1 MKKVSVVSI
10 VLPLCFILCIA
21 AASCSGGGNGM
32 GFPPPPPLPV
42 SISISPASAT
52 VQSGST
58 QQFAATVTGN
68 TNTAVTWSASTG
80 TISSSGLYTAPSVGA
95 NTPATITATSQAD
108 SSKSASASVTVTPAP
123 RTITSIGPAGI
134 FFDRDLAT
142 LRNVQV
148 NGTGFLVGD
157 HGKFSPSLFVGSALL
172 VNPNQIVFSIGLDTH
187 HWSPGWFS
195 LQVCNSDESL
205 CSNAMDFAFFGN
217 QNTLASSGTELFQ
230 LDQGQGLPAGQNG
243 FLRKFTPAGVPNG
256 SFFIQVLDL
265 GIAFDTSTNQFD
277 FSFVSGSSGS
287 IFTYDINGTALNGV
301 GTGTILPVA
310 VATNAGISCFTQS
323 TSTTN
328 GLGCFDTAQAHP
340 SIAFASAG
348 QEAWSLALT
357 PGCGGNDAFVLDR
370 QGTGSGLQLSRFG
383 VSKSGGIV
391 TISPANSLTL
401 TGFTPT
407 GSLRATIPSS
417 GGWQIAVLD
426 SGAHACTVAVMAP
439 ILNPDQTVSYKIEL
453 VNGITMQQV
462 GSPIALPANS
472 FRIAADN
479 THQAFIVA
487 SADAPAILT
496 RFTKVDAVTGATSQ
510 LSTTTPL
517 LAVGLLVSA
526 DGTKI
531 YAAER
536 NQLAVL
542 TNQ

>member
-1 MKKVSVVSI
+1 MKKLPVVSI
-10 VLPLCFILCIA
+10 VLPFCFILCIA

-42 SISISPASAT
+42 SIAISPASAT
-52 VQSGST
+52 VQSGTT
-58 QQFAATVTGN
+58 QQFTATVTGSA
-68 TNTAVTWSASTG
+68 NTAVTWSASTG

-95 NTPATITATSQAD
+95 NTSATITTTSQAD

-148 NGTGFLVGD
+148 NGTGFLAGD

-243 FLRKFTPAGVPNG
+243 FLRKFTPAGVPDGN
-256 SFFIQVLDL
+256 FFIQVLNL
-265 GIAFDTSTNQFD
+265 GIAFDTATNQFD
-277 FSFVSGSSGS
+277 FSFVTGSSGS

-301 GTGTILPVA
+301 GAGTILPVA
-310 VATNAGISCFTQS
+310 VATNASITCFTQS

-328 GLGCFDTAQAHP
+328 GLGCFDTAQTNP

-348 QEAWSLALT
+348 QEAWSLAMT
-357 PGCGGNDAFVLDR
+357 PGCGGNDVFVLDR

-391 TISPANSLTL
+391 TVVPVNSLTL
-401 TGFTPT
+401 AGFTPA
-407 GSLRATIPSS
+407 GSLRAAVPSS

-426 SGAHACTVAVMAP
+426 NGAHPCTVAVMAP
-439 ILNPDQTVSYKIEL
+439 ILNADQTVSYKMEL
-453 VNGITMQQV
+453 VNGTTMQQV

-472 FRIAADN
+472 FRVAADN
-479 THQAFIVA
+479 THQVFIVA

-496 RFTKVDAVTGATSQ
+496 RFTKINAATGATSQ

-542 TNQ
+542 NNQ